1 VIRSLSWLARGI
13 LGTSLFATGL
23 VALSAP
29 HAGAMVLATGRAPAT
44 PVAINK
50 LIATSHRE
58 HGLIIYGNA
67 PAPYFKP
74 VITAFEQQYPWISV
88 QDNDLSD
95 FQVFSKYESE
105 HAQGSTS
112 ADLLIASGIG
122 PWLEAEKLGALQNV
136 TPTGLSNFPTFTNQ
150 GHGLYV
156 MSPEPILSA
165 YNEKL
170 LPLSQVP
177 LTYGGLS
184 TATRQNPSKYKL
196 ATYTINNSLGYSA
209 AYGLLQ
215 ILGPTK
221 FWRDFTTLGANSKTF
236 SDGLSGLTYMLQGG
250 ASIGYMT
257 SGLSQGVLPHFKG
270 LANYVFMKDATPLVP
285 RGIAVASGA
294 QNPASAQLFLDF
306 LFSTPGHQ
314 ALCAAGFEASAN
326 GFTPTNGCTASLP
339 QLYRTVPKA
348 STYLVPYRSVVLGQ
362 QAAITAH
369 WNRIFHTGP

>member
-1 VIRSLSWLARGI
+1 MIRSLSWLARGVVG
-13 LGTSLFATGL
+13 LSVFATGL

-29 HAGAMVLATGRAPAT
+29 HAGAMVFATGRAPAT

-112 ADLLIASGIG
+112 ADILIASGIG

-136 TPTGLSNFPTFTNQ
+136 TPTGLSNFPAFTNQ

-209 AYGLLQ
+209 AYGLLH

-236 SDGLSGLTYMLQGG
+236 ADGLSGLTYMLQGG

-285 RGIAVASGA
+285 RGIAMASGA
-294 QNPASAQLFLDF
+294 QNPASAQLFMDF
-306 LFSTPGHQ
+306 LFSNRGQQ

-348 STYLVPYRSVVLGQ
+348 STYLVPYSSVVLSQ
-362 QAAITAH
+362 QAAITAR

>member
-1 VIRSLSWLARGI
+1 M
-13 LGTSLFATGL
+13 ATGL
-23 VALSAP
+23 VALAAP
-29 HAGAMVLATGRAPAT
+29 RAGALMLATGRTPAT

-136 TPTGLSNFPTFTNQ
+136 TPTGLSNFPAFTNQ

-177 LTYGGLS
+177 VTYGGLS

-209 AYGLLQ
+209 AYGLLH

-236 SDGLSGLTYMLQGG
+236 ADGLSGLTYMLQGG

-306 LFSTPGHQ
+306 LFSNPGQQ
-314 ALCAAGFEASAN
+314 ALCAAGFEASAS

-348 STYLVPYRSVVLGQ
+348 STYLVPYSSVVLVSRPLSQPAG
-362 QAAITAH
+362 
-369 WNRIFHTGP
+369 TGSSTPARRATTYRRQP